1 MKKWLL
7 LLSIWV
13 VGLAACED
21 VIDVEVPVEEPRL
34 VVEGLLRVDTT
45 QVFVPVEVKLSQT
58 AGFFDEI
65 QPVTDAD
72 QVIIILQVLDE
83 DGLPTGTGTKS
94 LTQLEPGSGIYV
106 PDPSFDADQRL
117 RVSTVV
123 ENDILY
129 TLVVQWQGR
138 RYAAQT
144 KYVTAVPIDELRL
157 GDNTLFDED
166 ETEVIVRFTDDPNL
180 DNFYIFDFGFANY
193 LASEDTF
200 YKGQEFEFSYFYD
213 EDFEPGTE
221 LEVGILGADRTF
233 YNYMDLLIEQTQG
246 QQGPFQTPVAT
257 ARGNVFDVTNLD
269 NDQILD
275 NAGQPNTFGLGYF
288 AIVQEFTARITID

>member
-1 MKKWLL
+1 MKKWFL
-7 LLSIWV
+7 LLSILGI
-13 VGLAACED
+13 GLTACED
-21 VIDVEVPVEEPRL
+21 VIEVEVPVEPPRL

-65 QPVTDAD
+65 QHVTDAD
-72 QVIIILQVLDE
+72 QVIIILQTLDE
-83 DGLPTGTGTKS
+83 DGLPTDTGTKS
-94 LTQLEPGSGIYV
+94 LTQLEEGSGVYV

-129 TLVVQWQGR
+129 TLVVSWRGR

-157 GDNTLFDED
+157 GDNTLFGED
-166 ETEVIVRFTDDPNL
+166 ETEVIVRFTDDPDR
-180 DNFYIFDFGFANY
+180 DNFYVFDFGFGNF
-193 LASEDTF
+193 LVTEDTF

-213 EDFEPGTE
+213 ENFEPGTE

-275 NAGQPNTFGLGYF
+275 NAGQPNTYGLGYF
-288 AIVQEFTARITID
+288 AIVQEFTDRITIE